1 MPPEQQTALLRVIQ
15 ERKVTRIGSD
25 KIIPIDIRL
34 ICATNKNLLEEVNK
48 GTFRLDLYY
57 RLHVLSILI
66 PPLRER
72 REDIQ
77 LLFDHFLE
85 RVSRAQGCT
94 FAVESE
100 VMTYLH
106 RYYWPGNVRELQNVV
121 EHAAC
126 LAENKVITVELLPE
140 VLYAQSSLM
149 EIAEPQVNEVI
160 FTREQRQ
167 KMAGFAERNRIIAK
181 LDAFAGNVSRAAK
194 ELGISRNT
202 LYKKMRLYA
211 IKN

>member
-1 MPPEQQTALLRVIQ
+1 
-15 ERKVTRIGSD
+15 
-25 KIIPIDIRL
+25 
-34 ICATNKNLLEEVNK
+34 
-48 GTFRLDLYY
+48 
-57 RLHVLSILI
+57 
-66 PPLRER
+66 
-72 REDIQ
+72 
-77 LLFDHFLE
+77 
-85 RVSRAQGCT
+85 
-94 FAVESE
+94 
-100 VMTYLH
+100 
-106 RYYWPGNVRELQNVV
+106 
-121 EHAAC
+121 

-149 EIAEPQVNEVI
+149 KIAAPQVNEVI